1 MDRGAWWAT
10 VHGVAESPHD
20 RTIATFTFACPLET
34 GLLLVPDCT
43 SYPRAHTRYELR
55 WSTSHDAPC
64 QQPQRQRGC
73 RWAPCLLHQGQGH
86 AVRECWLS
94 LRREWRPTPL
104 LLPREFQ
111 GLSLAG
117 YMHEAASRTR
127 LTHTHTHCY
136 QRINTK
142 QHR

>member
-20 RTIATFTFACPLET
+20 QTIATFTFTCPLET
-34 GLLLVPDCT
+34 GLLLVPERT
-43 SYPRAHTRYELR
+43 SYPRAHTRYE
-55 WSTSHDAPC
+55 
-64 QQPQRQRGC
+64 
-73 RWAPCLLHQGQGH
+73 LHQGQGH

-94 LRREWRPTPL
+94 LRREWQPTPL